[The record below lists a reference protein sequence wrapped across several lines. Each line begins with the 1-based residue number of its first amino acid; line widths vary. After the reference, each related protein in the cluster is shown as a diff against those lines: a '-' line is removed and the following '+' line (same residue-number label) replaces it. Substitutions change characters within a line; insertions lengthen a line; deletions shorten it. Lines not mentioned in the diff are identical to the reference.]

1 MILALAPTMV
11 ADCTAEAVMRIRLA
25 CMVVALAC
33 AGCGSLSPRP
43 PGPRL
48 VFYRAHAG
56 VPVASFRSLGRLDRW
71 ESLGDGVLAVWTRPN
86 EAWLL
91 DLYGACPELE
101 YSVAI
106 GLTEHV
112 GMVEAGSDEVRIL
125 NPSPAHVGCTIRT
138 IRPLDV
144 EAIRSADRAVKDQPP
159 VADH

>member
-1 MILALAPTMV
+1 
-11 ADCTAEAVMRIRLA
+11 MRVRLA

-33 AGCGSLSPRP
+33 VGCGSLSPRP
-43 PGPRL
+43 PSPRL
-48 VFYRAHAG
+48 VAYQAHAG
-56 VPVASFRSLGRLDRW
+56 APVASFRSLGRPYRW
-71 ESLGDGVLAVWTRPN
+71 ESLGDGALAVWTRPN

-112 GMVEAGSDEVRIL
+112 GMVEAGSDEVRIV
-125 NPSPAHVGCTIRT
+125 NPSPASVGCTIRT

-144 EAIRSADRAVKDQPP
+144 DAIRAADRAAQRQPP
-159 VADH
+159 PAGH

>member
-1 MILALAPTMV
+1 MILAGSPTMS
-11 ADCTAEAVMRIRLA
+11 ADCAVEAVMRFRLI

-43 PGPRL
+43 PSPRL

-56 VPVASFRSLGRLDRW
+56 APVASFRSLGRLDRW

-101 YSVAI
+101 YSIAI

-112 GMVEAGSDEVRIL
+112 GMVEAGSDEVRIV
-125 NPSPAHVGCTIRT
+125 NPSPGHVGCTIRT

-144 EAIRSADRAVKDQPP
+144 DAIRSADRAAKGQSPP
-159 VADH
+159 ADH